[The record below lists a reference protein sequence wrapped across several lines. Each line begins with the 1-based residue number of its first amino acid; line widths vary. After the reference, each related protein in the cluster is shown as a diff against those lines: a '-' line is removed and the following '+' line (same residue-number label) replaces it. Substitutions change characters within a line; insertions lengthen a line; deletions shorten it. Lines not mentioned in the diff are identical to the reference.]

1 LIDLHTHTIFSDGQ
15 LIPSELVRYAAV
27 TDYRAI
33 AITDHGD
40 HSNLDFIIPRIVHAC
55 RVLAES
61 HRLRVI
67 PGIELTF
74 VPPEHIADLAGKARD
89 LGARIVVV
97 HGETIVEP
105 VIPGTN
111 MAALRSA
118 VDILAHPGLISA
130 EEASL
135 AAERGIYLEITTR
148 RGHSLTN
155 GHVARMARETGAPLV
170 LNTDAHLCDDLVCD
184 STARKIAAGAGLTD
198 TEIDRMFNNSEEL
211 AKRAFS
217 AC

>member
-27 TDYRAI
+27 TGYRAI

-40 HSNLDFIIPRIVHAC
+40 HSNLDFIIPRIVQAC

-61 HRLRVI
+61 HRLQVI

-74 VPPEHIADLAGKARD
+74 VPPEHIDHLAKRARE

-105 VIPGTN
+105 VMPGTN
-111 MAALRSA
+111 RAALLSA
-118 VDILAHPGLISA
+118 IDILAHPGLITA
-130 EEASL
+130 EEAAL
-135 AAERGIYLEITTR
+135 AAARGIFLEITTR

-155 GHVARMARETGAPLV
+155 GHVARMARENGASLL
-170 LNTDAHLCDDLVCD
+170 LNTDTHLCDDLVTD
-184 STARKIAAGAGLTD
+184 ATARRVAAGAGMTD
-198 TEIDRMFNNSEEL
+198 AEIEAMLGNSERL
-211 AKRAFS
+211 AERAFR